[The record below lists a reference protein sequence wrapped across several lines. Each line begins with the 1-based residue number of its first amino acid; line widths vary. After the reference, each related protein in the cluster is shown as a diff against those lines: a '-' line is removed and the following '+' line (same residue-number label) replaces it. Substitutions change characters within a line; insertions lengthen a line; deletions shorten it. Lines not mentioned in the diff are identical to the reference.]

1 MLEYG
6 GLLYIL
12 SVFCSTEG
20 DPGERL
26 QAAELL
32 TKLQIDKLTG
42 PRWTRFITKFLPPI
56 FADALRD
63 SPNTAITMFDSTNEN
78 PELIWNEG
86 TRAKVRNIIE
96 RGADE
101 LHLAQS
107 NNPDQKWDTGSL
119 SDDSCAYADSVTGEL
134 VVGGVFVRLYV
145 ANPAWAV
152 RHPRQFATELIEKV
166 LELMHKPSSDLTL
179 VTTAFIELLRNFP
192 STADQRFKAENKK
205 LEDEPYEG
213 VRYFA
218 ASLGCSLSTVSNGLR
233 SLGMMP
239 AQGYLPQFS
248 KAMSARDPQTS
259 RSAILILQQLA
270 ENHYCADALSRIN
283 CIEGIM
289 TSMKNQPTLMY
300 ESAHALKCLMRKNN
314 GNLAEQMLST
324 GMVDYLLEVLQSDLP
339 GVANSPAARAEIV
352 DALKSACLDLQV
364 GEKISDILNRSPI
377 WAQYRDQRHDLFL
390 PAPRTQ
396 AITGTTTGVA
406 GYLTEGM
413 FSPPPLHSQ
422 PPPIERTG

>member
-1 MLEYG
+1 
-6 GLLYIL
+6 
-12 SVFCSTEG
+12 
-20 DPGERL
+20 
-26 QAAELL
+26 
-32 TKLQIDKLTG
+32 
-42 PRWTRFITKFLPPI
+42 
-56 FADALRD
+56 
-63 SPNTAITMFDSTNEN
+63 MFDSTNEN
-78 PELIWNEG
+78 PELIWNEA
-86 TRAKVRNIIE
+86 TRVKVRQIIE
-96 RGADE
+96 RGVDE
-101 LHLAQS
+101 LYRAQS
-107 NNPDQKWDTGSL
+107 SNPDHKWDTGSL
-119 SDDSCAYADSVTGEL
+119 SDNSCAYADSVTGEL

-166 LELMHKPSSDLTL
+166 LELMHKPSTDLTL

-192 STADQRFKAENKK
+192 NTADQ
-205 LEDEPYEG
+205 L
-213 VRYFA
+213 
-218 ASLGCSLSTVSNGLR
+218 
-233 SLGMMP
+233 P

-289 TSMKNQPTLMY
+289 TSMKNQPTLMH
-300 ESAHALKCLMRKNN
+300 ESAHALKCLMRRNN
-314 GNLAEQMLST
+314 GSLAAQMLST
-324 GMVDYLLEVLQSDLP
+324 GMVDYLLEVLRGDLPGASFYHHIVTIPLSSLNNKRKCIAPYP

-364 GEKISDILNRSPI
+364 GEKISEILNRSPV

-390 PAPRTQ
+390 PAARTQ
-396 AITGTTTGVA
+396 AITGTSTGVA